1 MTLAHE
7 IHTQFAFMSV
17 TSIERPLPNASSQC
31 NLVHTDGINALL
43 GEKMLRNL
51 QNALAMLRCVASFM
65 PQMGPEHTPFVWQMG
80 PEHTPFVWQMGPE
93 HILMKFFHCCYPPL
107 TSGQLSLTLC

>member
-7 IHTQFAFMSV
+7 IHTQIAFMSV
-17 TSIERPLPNASSQC
+17 TAIERPLPNASSQC

-51 QNALAMLRCVASFM
+51 QNAPAMLRCVAPFV
-65 PQMGPEHTPFVWQMG
+65 PQMRSEHTPLVWRRGPEHNM
-80 PEHTPFVWQMGPE
+80 
-93 HILMKFFHCCYPPL
+93 MKFFHRCYPPL
-107 TSGQLSLTLC
+107 TSGQLSVTIGMWTCVRIKCIT